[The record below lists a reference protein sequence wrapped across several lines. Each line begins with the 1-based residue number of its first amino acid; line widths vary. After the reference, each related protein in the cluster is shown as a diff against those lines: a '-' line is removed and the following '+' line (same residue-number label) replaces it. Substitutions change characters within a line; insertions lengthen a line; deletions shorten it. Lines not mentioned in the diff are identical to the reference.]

1 LSLSPGFTVM
11 AGKNDQK
18 EIRYMI
24 VLEDVCKA
32 FGNTVAVDQVS
43 LVIPDR
49 ARVAILGPSG
59 SGKTTLLRLVA
70 GLEMPDKG
78 TISMGGH
85 AVSGSD
91 VFVPPSERRIGFV
104 FQSGALWPHMTV
116 AENILF
122 AFNALPEGEQQ
133 RRLDLLLDRMA
144 IPNLRDRYPD
154 QISGGEARRV
164 ALARALA
171 PRPEILLLDEPLTN
185 LDHALREEL
194 LVLIAES
201 AREEGSIMLYVTH
214 DEHEAAIVADSTI
227 RFKAGRVLE

>member
-1 LSLSPGFTVM
+1 
-11 AGKNDQK
+11 
-18 EIRYMI
+18 MI
-24 VLEDVCKA
+24 VLEDVCKS
-32 FGNTVAVDQVS
+32 FGDTLAVDNVS
-43 LVIPDR
+43 LGIPDR
-49 ARVAILGPSG
+49 SRIAILGPSG

-85 AVSGSD
+85 IVSSSD

-122 AFNALPEGEQQ
+122 AVDGIPEGEQQ
-133 RRLDLLLDRMA
+133 QRLNHLLDRMA
-144 IPNLRDRYPD
+144 IPHLRDRYPD

-171 PRPEILLLDEPLTN
+171 PRPEVLLLDEPLTN
-185 LDHALREEL
+185 LDRALREEL
-194 LVLIAES
+194 LDLIAES
-201 AREEGSIMLYVTH
+201 AREQGSIMLYVTH
-214 DEHEAAIVADSTI
+214 DEHEAAIVADSII
-227 RFKAGRVLE
+227 RFESGRVVG